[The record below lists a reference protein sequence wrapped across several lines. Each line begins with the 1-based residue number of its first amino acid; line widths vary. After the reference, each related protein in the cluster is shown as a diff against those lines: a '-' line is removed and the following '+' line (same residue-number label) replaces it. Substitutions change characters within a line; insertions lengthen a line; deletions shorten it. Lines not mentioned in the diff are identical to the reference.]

1 MRVSVCRGRYG
12 GRLDRRLHA
21 GHRSGHADR
30 MSGCSGQ
37 GSELADEGEDGRLH
51 QEQTEW
57 RPSPCSVV
65 DWVSKN
71 EIKCYCTFKRFPHLF
86 NIIASKM
93 KYYFTDLDSLF
104 LLFKHPS

>member
-1 MRVSVCRGRYG
+1 
-12 GRLDRRLHA
+12 
-21 GHRSGHADR
+21 
-30 MSGCSGQ
+30 
-37 GSELADEGEDGRLH
+37 
-51 QEQTEW
+51 
-57 RPSPCSVV
+57 VV